1 MTLIELRNFVQQ
13 RQRVSLQEISQRF
26 HVETGVVEGMIAIWV
41 RKGKISSHENASGG
55 CSGCCSCEKGLRL
68 YYEWAG

>member
-1 MTLIELRNFVQQ
+1 MTLIELRNFVKQ

-41 RKGKISSHENASGG
+41 QKGKISSHENASGG
-55 CSGCCSCEKGLRL
+55 CGGCCSCEKGLRL
-68 YYEWAG
+68 YYEWVE